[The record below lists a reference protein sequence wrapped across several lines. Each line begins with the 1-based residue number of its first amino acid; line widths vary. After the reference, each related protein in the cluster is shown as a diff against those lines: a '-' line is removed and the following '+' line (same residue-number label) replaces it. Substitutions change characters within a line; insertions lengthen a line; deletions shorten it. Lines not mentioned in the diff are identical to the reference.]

1 MAKTCRAYTKMS
13 TLMIRLTLETL
24 LNSIVFF
31 CNFGRLI
38 QKVVLLLG
46 LYGMSKNLSL
56 NKIIFWNQS
65 HLDLFMAIILQFHR
79 VIKGYIEKRV
89 KKDNDFEISPFSIL

>member
-1 MAKTCRAYTKMS
+1 
-13 TLMIRLTLETL
+13 MIY
-24 LNSIVFF
+24 LNSVVDYTHQEASEFICF
-31 CNFGRLI
+31 I
-38 QKVVLLLG
+38 QLPEKSLNPCFEQVVVVLLLG

-56 NKIIFWNQS
+56 NKIIFWNRS

-79 VIKGYIEKRV
+79 VVKGYIEKRV